1 MIVHLPQ
8 VLTREELKNIRA
20 FLKDAEFVDG
30 MQTAGAY
37 ADQKKHNME
46 VRLNS
51 PDGKKIQAIVMAA
64 LQRANDFGIITYPR
78 HVGGIIFSCYTKGM
92 FYKDH
97 SDNAIMGRTNPFR
110 SDLAMT
116 IFLNDPGEYDGGELV
131 LDTDVQPEHYKLPA
145 GDAVI
150 YPTFVLHRVNPVV
163 KGERY
168 VALTWIQ
175 SMVRSPQHRQ
185 VLLDI
190 YRVLDYLVKN
200 TTEGVQ
206 HPEAIKLDKV
216 YKNLVRM
223 WAEL

>member
-1 MIVHLPQ
+1 M
-8 VLTREELKNIRA
+8 
-20 FLKDAEFVDG
+20 
-30 MQTAGAY
+30 
-37 ADQKKHNME
+37 
-46 VRLNS
+46 
-51 PDGKKIQAIVMAA
+51 
-64 LQRANDFGIITYPR
+64 
-78 HVGGIIFSCYTKGM
+78 
-92 FYKDH
+92 
-97 SDNAIMGRTNPFR
+97 
-110 SDLAMT
+110 
-116 IFLNDPGEYDGGELV
+116 
-131 LDTDVQPEHYKLPA
+131 LDSDVQPERYKLPA

-168 VALTWIQ
+168 VAVTWIQ

-190 YRVLDYLVKN
+190 ARVLDYFIKN
-200 TTEGVQ
+200 TNEGIQ

>member
-1 MIVHLPQ
+1 M
-8 VLTREELKNIRA
+8 
-20 FLKDAEFVDG
+20 
-30 MQTAGAY
+30 
-37 ADQKKHNME
+37 
-46 VRLNS
+46 
-51 PDGKKIQAIVMAA
+51 
-64 LQRANDFGIITYPR
+64 
-78 HVGGIIFSCYTKGM
+78 
-92 FYKDH
+92 
-97 SDNAIMGRTNPFR
+97 
-110 SDLAMT
+110 
-116 IFLNDPGEYDGGELV
+116 
-131 LDTDVQPEHYKLPA
+131 LDSDVQPEHYKLPA

-168 VALTWIQ
+168 VAVTWIQ

-190 YRVLDYLVKN
+190 ARVLDYFIKN
-200 TTEGVQ
+200 TNEGIH